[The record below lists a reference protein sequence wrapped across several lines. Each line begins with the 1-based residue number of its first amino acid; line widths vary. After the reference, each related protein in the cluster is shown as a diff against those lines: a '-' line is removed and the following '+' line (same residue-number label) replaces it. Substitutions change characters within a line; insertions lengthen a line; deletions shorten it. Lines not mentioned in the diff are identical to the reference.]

1 MKTTHTYPGNP
12 ETARRVQDE
21 VARATGDPL
30 PRHAAEPAAFSR
42 AIEIAQEDRR

>member
-21 VARATGDPL
+21 VARTTGDPL
-30 PRHAAEPAAFSR
+30 PRHTAEPAAY
-42 AIEIAQEDRR
+42 IAALEASKEARL

>member
-21 VARATGDPL
+21 VARTTGDPL
-30 PRHAAEPAAFSR
+30 PATERRKARGAA
-42 AIEIAQEDRR
+42 